1 MGCGFRHTNLA
12 DIFKHG
18 YFSYHRFCCIKNILW
33 LLKNVSIWAR
43 YLWRVDR
50 SSFKVCSEFQ
60 TSHVKSQ
67 TCYYLGRKEL
77 SPRYKF
83 WIASDAGL
91 SFSIIIHTALG
102 EIVLGDE
109 SKIFVA
115 KRASPSLIQMVHSGN
130 PLTRKATFDAL
141 LQISSY
147 PPNAKALVEAGIIKL
162 MIEEMFIRRIYDE
175 AMNSK

>member
-1 MGCGFRHTNLA
+1 M
-12 DIFKHG
+12 KVEME
-18 YFSYHRFCCIKNILW
+18 SY
-33 LLKNVSIWAR
+33 
-43 YLWRVDR
+43 
-50 SSFKVCSEFQ
+50 
-60 TSHVKSQ
+60 
-67 TCYYLGRKEL
+67 
-77 SPRYKF
+77 
-83 WIASDAGL
+83 
-91 SFSIIIHTALG
+91 LG

-115 KRASPSLIQMVHSGN
+115 KRASPSLIQMVHSVN